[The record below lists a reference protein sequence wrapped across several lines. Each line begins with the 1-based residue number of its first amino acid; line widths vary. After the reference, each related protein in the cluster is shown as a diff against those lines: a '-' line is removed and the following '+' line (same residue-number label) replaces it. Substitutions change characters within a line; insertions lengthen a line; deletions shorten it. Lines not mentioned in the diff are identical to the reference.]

1 MAQFE
6 VYRNPNTASAPSIPF
21 LLDVQSDFLS
31 GFSTRVVVPLAPVQ
45 SIGKSAQRL
54 HPQFQIDGVNMV
66 MITELMAAVPKA
78 ALGGP
83 VISLAHH
90 RDEIVAA
97 LDFLITGI

>member
-1 MAQFE
+1 MAQFD
-6 VYRNPNTASAPSIPF
+6 VYRNPNKASAQAVPF
-21 LLDVQSDFLS
+21 LVDVQSDFLS

-45 SIGKSAQRL
+45 SVGKSAQRL

-66 MITELMAAVPKA
+66 MMTELLAAVPKA
-78 ALGGP
+78 ALGAA
-83 VISLAHH
+83 VTSLAQH